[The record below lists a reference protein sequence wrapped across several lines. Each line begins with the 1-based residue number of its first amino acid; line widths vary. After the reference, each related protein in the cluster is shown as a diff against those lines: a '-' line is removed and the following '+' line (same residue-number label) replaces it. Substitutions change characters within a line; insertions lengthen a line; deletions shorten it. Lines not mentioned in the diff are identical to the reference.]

1 MVTSTG
7 NNVVIPNI
15 ITAKVC
21 LVGESQT
28 GKTSLVKQLVSDG
41 TNFPRVS
48 SLISGPWPLMKVY
61 RMHPWNKRERC
72 PLKSTLKR
80 KYLQNYLMTTAA
92 EVSVKS
98 INIPDTN
105 DVVELYLVDC
115 SGREM
120 YMEGLASHVWSQIDM
135 LVVVYDVTREDTFD
149 AAQKV

>member
-48 SLISGPWPLMKVY
+48 LLISVAIIGESF
-61 RMHPWNKRERC
+61 WN
-72 PLKSTLKR
+72 
-80 KYLQNYLMTTAA
+80 
-92 EVSVKS
+92 VSLEEEGKMS
-98 INIPDTN
+98 IKIYFKTQKNICRT
-105 DVVELYLVDC
+105 
-115 SGREM
+115 
-120 YMEGLASHVWSQIDM
+120 I
-135 LVVVYDVTREDTFD
+135 
-149 AAQKV
+149 

>member
-48 SLISGPWPLMKVY
+48 LLISVAIIGESF
-61 RMHPWNKRERC
+61 WN
-72 PLKSTLKR
+72 
-80 KYLQNYLMTTAA
+80 
-92 EVSVKS
+92 VSL
-98 INIPDTN
+98 D
-105 DVVELYLVDC
+105 E
-115 SGREM
+115 
-120 YMEGLASHVWSQIDM
+120 EG
-135 LVVVYDVTREDTFD
+135 
-149 AAQKV
+149 

>member
-48 SLISGPWPLMKVY
+48 LLISVAIDESFWNVSLEQAG
-61 RMHPWNKRERC
+61 RM
-72 PLKSTLKR
+72 
-80 KYLQNYLMTTAA
+80 
-92 EVSVKS
+92 S
-98 INIPDTN
+98 IKIYFKTQKNICRT
-105 DVVELYLVDC
+105 
-115 SGREM
+115 
-120 YMEGLASHVWSQIDM
+120 I
-135 LVVVYDVTREDTFD
+135 
-149 AAQKV
+149 